1 MKEGLSMLKTNEK
14 TLPIISVQGQVVNPS
29 FSKKGKMTVDGDII
43 FMPGTGGVTYNAKI
57 GDCCVGWTADHLEPG
72 VTTRNPVEAYND
84 AYVCY
89 SCIGNEAKVMSG
101 DAKGRKGIVTGKHG
115 GCEHLMIYFDDETM
129 ELMAPDDKV
138 LVKACGQGLALT
150 DYPGIITRNLSP
162 ALLHKMNI
170 TEKDGKLVVGVAKIV
185 PGCLMGSGLGSPSA
199 SGDYDIT
206 LFDKGLVAEYGLDKL
221 RFGDIVAILD
231 ADTRYGRTWQTGAVT
246 IGVVIHSDCMAAG
259 HGPGV
264 TTLLS
269 CKTPLIEAVIDEGAN
284 LADYFVK

>member
-1 MKEGLSMLKTNEK
+1 
-14 TLPIISVQGQVVNPS
+14 
-29 FSKKGKMTVDGDII
+29 
-43 FMPGTGGVTYNAKI
+43 
-57 GDCCVGWTADHLEPG
+57 
-72 VTTRNPVEAYND
+72 
-84 AYVCY
+84 
-89 SCIGNEAKVMSG
+89 
-101 DAKGRKGIVTGKHG
+101 
-115 GCEHLMIYFDDETM
+115 
-129 ELMAPDDKV
+129 
-138 LVKACGQGLALT
+138 
-150 DYPGIITRNLSP
+150 
-162 ALLHKMNI
+162 
-170 TEKDGKLVVGVAKIV
+170 
-185 PGCLMGSGLGSPSA
+185 MGSGLGSPSA

>member
-1 MKEGLSMLKTNEK
+1 
-14 TLPIISVQGQVVNPS
+14 
-29 FSKKGKMTVDGDII
+29 VD
-43 FMPGTGGVTYNAKI
+43 
-57 GDCCVGWTADHLEPG
+57 
-72 VTTRNPVEAYND
+72 AYND